1 MMPALAFT
9 PNPAAPN
16 GVLGDANGTTE
27 RGRGRILAKRRVR
40 ADAVTCDDCFFRRRN
55 LCALDLDEPCPT
67 FRPDTPDGL
76 VPPRQPSLLTRSGHG
91 GVAAVGIVQ
100 PAA

>member
-1 MMPALAFT
+1 LAQ
-9 PNPAAPN
+9 
-16 GVLGDANGTTE
+16 
-27 RGRGRILAKRRVR
+27 RRAR
-40 ADAVTCDDCFFRRRN
+40 ADAVTCDDCFFRRHN

-91 GVAAVGIVQ
+91 GVAAVALAQ
-100 PAA
+100 PAT